1 MEEDG
6 QGGSLAREPLTS
18 EKHTVNGDY
27 SSCGQAAANCHQ
39 LESAECS
46 HIRVDVSLK
55 GEKKQKKG
63 KAKRIEAR
71 PV

>member
-1 MEEDG
+1 MQEDG

-18 EKHTVNGDY
+18 EKHTD
-27 SSCGQAAANCHQ
+27 SSPCGQAAANCHQ

-46 HIRVDVSLK
+46 YIRVDVSSK
-55 GEKKQKKG
+55 GKRHQKKG
-63 KAKRIEAR
+63 KAKRMEAR